1 MNARH
6 ATAALLCLALGACAK
21 PSGPPPGEATSPGPA
36 QAADAALGQLVE
48 DYFEEY
54 LAQNPVAA
62 TFIGD
67 HRYDDR
73 LPPGGPADR
82 AAAQGLEQRYH
93 ERLATVD
100 RAALSPAGLVNHE
113 VFDYGRR
120 LALEGFA
127 WPAHLL
133 PLEQVNNAASF
144 FAQLGSGKTVQPFA
158 TVQDYENFARRME
171 QFPAWADQAIAWM
184 REGMAKGVVQPR
196 IVMERVLPQLAA
208 QVSETPEASV
218 FWQPVANMPQ
228 AIAGAE
234 RERLTARYRQLI
246 GERVIPAYRRLH
258 EFVRDEYLPKCRASV
273 GLGALPDGARWYAFL
288 ARAYTTTETPVEE
301 IHQLGLTEIARLD
314 GEIAKLAGRIGF
326 AGSVAALAESMRKD
340 PRFVFAQPGD
350 LVAAYAE
357 LRERVAASV
366 PRLFGVMPKAA
377 LDVRPIEDFRAAS
390 APAAEY
396 WAPSAD
402 GSRPGIFFVNTH
414 DLPARPS
421 YEVETIFLH
430 EAIPGHHFQIA
441 LAIENPALPR
451 FRRYGSDDAFSA
463 APDFS
468 TAYVEGWA
476 LYAESL
482 GEELGLYT
490 DPYRKLGNL
499 FAESWRAARLVVDT
513 GLHAR
518 GWSREQAIDYLL
530 AHTASSRTDA
540 TAEVERYIAWP
551 GQALAYK
558 TGELTIRRLRTRA
571 ERELGASFDVR
582 GFHAAILADGALPM
596 TVLEARIGRW
606 IEAQR

>member
-1 MNARH
+1 MNVRN

-21 PSGPPPGEATSPGPA
+21 PPGPPPGESSGASGAP
-36 QAADAALGQLVE
+36 AADATLGRLVE

-73 LPPGGPADR
+73 LPPGGPAER
-82 AAAQGLEQRYH
+82 AAAQALEQRFH
-93 ERLATVD
+93 ERLETVG
-100 RAALSPAGLVNHE
+100 RAALSPAGLLNYE

-127 WPAHLL
+127 FPAHLL
-133 PLEQVNNAASF
+133 PLDQLNNAATF
-144 FAQLGSGKTVQPFA
+144 FAQMGSGTTVQPFA
-158 TVQDYENFARRME
+158 TAEDYERFARRME

-184 REGMAKGVVQPR
+184 REGAAKGVVQPR

-208 QVSETPEASV
+208 QIVATPEASV
-218 FWQPVANMPQ
+218 FWQPVANMPP

-234 RERLTARYRQLI
+234 RERLAARYRGLI

-258 EFVRDEYLPKCRASV
+258 QFVRDEYLPKCRASV
-273 GLGALPDGARWYAFL
+273 GLAALPDGERWYAFL
-288 ARAYTTTETPVEE
+288 ARAYTTTEAPVEE
-301 IHQLGLTEIARLD
+301 IHQLGLAEIARLEA
-314 GEIAKLAGRIGF
+314 EIAKVAGRVGYR
-326 AGSVAALAESMRKD
+326 GSVAALAESMRRD
-340 PRFVFAQPGD
+340 PRFAFAKPGD
-350 LVAAYAE
+350 LVAAYAD
-357 LRERVAASV
+357 LRERVTANV
-366 PRLFGVMPKAA
+366 PRLFALMPKAA
-377 LDVRPIEDFRAAS
+377 LEVRPMEDFRAAS

-402 GSRPGIFFVNTH
+402 GSRPGVFYVNTY

-441 LAIENPALPR
+441 LAIEDPALPR

-482 GEELGLYT
+482 GDELGLYT

-513 GLHAR
+513 GLHAK

-530 AHTASSRTDA
+530 THTASSRTDA
-540 TAEVERYIAWP
+540 AAEVERYIVWP

-558 TGELTIRRLRTRA
+558 TGELTIRRLRARA
-571 ERELGASFDVR
+571 ERELGARFDVR
-582 GFHAAILADGALPM
+582 AFHAAILADGALPM
-596 TVLEARIGRW
+596 TVLEAKIGRW